1 MTTTV
6 VYDMHSEHVTNYSH
20 TTSVCTGSNPLS
32 AAALTVQEGLV
43 RRVREVV
50 KAAIHPS
57 LTIVLHQKITS
68 PLHQKRTAMEL
79 IAHPH
84 STNLPHTLTAQPPS
98 HPHST
103 NLPHTLTPSHPH
115 STNLPHI
122 PTAHH
127 TLTAQPSLTPSQH
140 NPPSHPHNTTLPHT
154 LTVVSSSSPR
164 KMLFRE
170 RPSRSSSACTPA
182 RSRNVGN

>member
-1 MTTTV
+1 MSLVPGKCCCGSLHCDKHSDMTTTV

-32 AAALTVQEGLV
+32 AAVLTVQEGLV

-84 STNLPHTLTAQPPS
+84 STNLPH
-98 HPHST
+98 
-103 NLPHTLTPSHPH
+103 
-115 STNLPHI
+115 I

-140 NPPSHPHNTTLPHT
+140 NPPSHPHSSLLLLSQKDALQRTPIKIFLSLHT
-154 LTVVSSSSPR
+154 SKV
-164 KMLFRE
+164 
-170 RPSRSSSACTPA
+170 
-182 RSRNVGN
+182 